1 MFKLPG
7 DEVKRKVKQEID
19 FLTGHESFW
28 GWENRS
34 VDQGV
39 QDYGERVFWLFGNGQ
54 FLRSDSTLV
63 CLPNSQKF
71 CANGLCGFQN
81 LESHSKLG
89 RLRLCDF
96 MCLVSTDRFCL
107 GNVFFRA

>member
-1 MFKLPG
+1 MNRFG
-7 DEVKRKVKQEID
+7 VGRTDQ
-19 FLTGHESFW
+19 LTKECKIMAREF
-28 GWENRS
+28 
-34 VDQGV
+34 
-39 QDYGERVFWLFGNGQ
+39 FWLFGNGQ

-89 RLRLCDF
+89 RLRLCNF